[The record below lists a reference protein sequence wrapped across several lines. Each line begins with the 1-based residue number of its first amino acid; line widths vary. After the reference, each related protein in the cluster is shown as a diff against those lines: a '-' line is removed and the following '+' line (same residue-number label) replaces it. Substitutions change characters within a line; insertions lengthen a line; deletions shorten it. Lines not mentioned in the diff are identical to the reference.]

1 MKTMSR
7 EPSARW
13 GHSAVA
19 VGEKVYVWGGCT
31 ADMPRDCSNDYKTQ
45 LLSKMFVFDIQSSQW
60 IDHQTTGIPPKA
72 VRGAAVCTTDDHN
85 RIFTFGGYCGHGYH
99 WYNELHELK
108 LQQDRIQWYPIKSIE
123 ESVAPTTKQDC
134 GIVYFQTS
142 DAMSLCVFGG
152 AGNKRG
158 KPEEWTVLD
167 ELHVFNLVN
176 SK

>member
-1 MKTMSR
+1 MSG

-13 GHSAVA
+13 GHSAVT
-19 VGEKVYVWGGCT
+19 VREKMYVWGGCT

-45 LLSKMFVFDIQSSQW
+45 LLSKVFEFDIQSSQW
-60 IDHQTTGIPPKA
+60 KAHQTTGVPPKA
-72 VRGAAVCTTDDHN
+72 VCGAAACTRDDHN

-108 LQQDRIQWYPIKSIE
+108 LLQDHIQWRLI
-123 ESVAPTTKQDC
+123 ESVNNDVEPTTKQDC
-134 GIVYFQTS
+134 GIVYFGS
-142 DAMSLCVFGG
+142 DDDDMNVCVFGG

-158 KPEEWTVLD
+158 KPNKWAVFD
-167 ELHVFNLVN
+167 ELHVFNLVT